1 MHLYALKACFA
12 ALDSVFFV
20 IIGFKNFMKGGKMSK
35 DSDKKSQI
43 YLSTSDG
50 SILVTDAELQKAKKA
65 IESELKNKPQK
76 PSDKQAEN
84 KPQQ

>member
-1 MHLYALKACFA
+1 
-12 ALDSVFFV
+12 
-20 IIGFKNFMKGGKMSK
+20 MKGGKMSK

-65 IESELKNKPQK
+65 IESELKNKP
-76 PSDKQAEN
+76 
-84 KPQQ
+84 